1 MHNYYVDRKAAL
13 IWFWCGTLSQIIWH
27 TYVTVLSQTEALV
40 LLSQW
45 MICCL
50 ATLLHSFLFIK
61 FLYMLPLGFWCG
73 FWKIFPL
80 LICFAVWTQVDF
92 VLFYK
97 KLNLLKKYKKQGW
110 YDTDSSSTF
119 IVLQT
124 QDVYPQQINFS
135 HMDFLL
141 DSFVLHVVS
150 NS

>member
-1 MHNYYVDRKAAL
+1 
-13 IWFWCGTLSQIIWH
+13 
-27 TYVTVLSQTEALV
+27 
-40 LLSQW
+40 
-45 MICCL
+45 
-50 ATLLHSFLFIK
+50 
-61 FLYMLPLGFWCG
+61 MLPLDFWCG

-80 LICFAVWTQVDF
+80 SICFAVWTQVDF
-92 VLFYK
+92 VLFYI

-110 YDTDSSSTF
+110 YDTDSSSIF
-119 IVLQT
+119 IVLRT